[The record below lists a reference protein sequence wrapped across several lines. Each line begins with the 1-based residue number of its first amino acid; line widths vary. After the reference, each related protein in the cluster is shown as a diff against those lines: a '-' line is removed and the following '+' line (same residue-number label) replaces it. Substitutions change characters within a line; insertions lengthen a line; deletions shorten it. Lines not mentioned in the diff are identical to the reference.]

1 MNSTAEEIRKTTALN
16 IQNRIELLGISKK
29 EFAKKMGV
37 SQSIVSCW
45 ALGQRFP
52 RNEQIEKMC
61 RIFGCTP
68 ADLMLD
74 DSVLTDKKAKHRS
87 IPLYGEI
94 SAGNG
99 FFSDSNIERYVAVDE
114 SVKADFA
121 VVVRGDSM
129 DGANIHDGDVAL
141 LSKDY
146 RFADGKIFAVWKV
159 GEELSYL
166 KRVYLQGNK
175 FLLSSENPM
184 YAPII
189 IENNEA
195 IIVGELCGIYHRI
208 IQ

>member
-1 MNSTAEEIRKTTALN
+1 MMTADDMRKTVALN
-16 IQNRIELLGISKK
+16 IQIQLDRNGISKK
-29 EFAKKMGV
+29 ELADKLDV
-37 SQSIVSCW
+37 APSTITYW
-45 ALGQRFP
+45 TTGQKVP
-52 RNEQIEKMC
+52 RNDKIEKMC

-74 DSVLTDKKAKHRS
+74 DSVLRDKKAKHRS

-94 SAGNG
+94 SAGHG
-99 FFSDSNIERYVAVDE
+99 FFSDSNIEKYIAIDE
-114 SVKADFA
+114 SVKGDFA

-129 DGANIHDGDVAL
+129 TGANINDGDIAL

-146 RFADGKIFAVWKV
+146 RFADGKIFAVWKT

-175 FLLSSENPM
+175 FLLSSENPL
-184 YAPII
+184 YAPIV

-195 IIVGELCGIYHRI
+195 IIVGELCGIFHTVT
-208 IQ
+208 Q